1 MNFSKPP
8 TVHLPLYL
16 CFSIVTTA
24 ASLYRTCF
32 VLAKAEKLKEELTNC
47 LYFGLEFQFLWG
59 RRISEFGLKQRLSSS
74 SSLVKS
80 HRKGNCTH
88 NHYLSYHNKLSY
100 QTTAPLPQFFI
111 KAPFSL
117 CLSLCLLFYGR
128 EGDCS
133 IKMIPNFAFAY
144 VSILCDLF
152 SFINIG
158 QTVKL

>member
-1 MNFSKPP
+1 MVIPTIFKLTNKVFHIFCVLNPLHIFP

-24 ASLYRTCF
+24 VSLYRTCF

-100 QTTAPLPQFFI
+100 
-111 KAPFSL
+111 
-117 CLSLCLLFYGR
+117 
-128 EGDCS
+128 
-133 IKMIPNFAFAY
+133 
-144 VSILCDLF
+144 
-152 SFINIG
+152 
-158 QTVKL
+158 